1 MWTDEF
7 ELPDSF
13 YLVSNNPYYIK
24 HIIKHETSTN
34 PPIYICAN
42 RTNNRLVFKIKID
55 VS

>member
-1 MWTDEF
+1 MWTNGF

-13 YLVSNNPYYIK
+13 YLVLDNPDYIK

-34 PPIYICAN
+34 PPIYICVN

-55 VS
+55 IS